1 MNSIKSLGG
10 RRARESHK
18 APSLKAMARQ
28 LGVDPSE
35 MGDKAEQVWTMLDDM
50 AESDPEKCKGCCVL
64 PSNALGAHT
73 AR

>member
-50 AESDPEKCKGCCVL
+50 AESDPRE
-64 PSNALGAHT
+64 
-73 AR
+73 

>member
-10 RRARESHK
+10 KRARDSHK

-50 AESDPEKCKGCCVL
+50 AESDPEKCKG
-64 PSNALGAHT
+64 
-73 AR
+73 